1 MKRFFITIKN
11 PADTGRLD
19 KIIAEKL
26 PEISRGRVRKLIES
40 GAVSIDGKRVRRQSK
55 QVETGQTITI
65 YDLPGHP
72 HSASGTSS
80 IITIHDDP
88 WYVVVVK
95 PSGMP
100 ADETPAGISGTLTGI
115 LSQKFADKTVQ
126 TVHRLDMGTSGI
138 MVVSKTPAATRALGR
153 QFQQRQVDKRYAAL
167 VHGCPAAT
175 GGRIETQI
183 DRDPADPRKFR
194 STPDGGRQAVTEY
207 RVVTRFPRHALLDLE
222 IHTGRT
228 HQIRVHLSEAGHPV
242 AGDALYGRHDDG
254 APRLMLHAVSLSFV
268 CPRTGRKMTFTD
280 PVPDI
285 FTVYAGAGQS

>member
-19 KIIAEKL
+19 KVIAEKL

-40 GAVSIDGKRVRRQSK
+40 GAVSIDGKRVKRQSR
-55 QVETGQTITI
+55 QVETGQTITVF
-65 YDLPGHP
+65 DLSGHP
-72 HSASGTSS
+72 HSASGTGG
-80 IITIHDDP
+80 IVILYDDP
-88 WYVVVVK
+88 WYVVVIK

-100 ADETPAGISGTLTGI
+100 ADETPAGMSGTLTGI
-115 LSQKFADKTVQ
+115 LSQKFAGKTVQ

-153 QFQQRQVDKRYAAL
+153 QFQKRQVEKRYAAL
-167 VHGCPAAT
+167 VHGCPATAS
-175 GGRIETQI
+175 GRIEAPI

-194 STPDGGRQAVTEY
+194 SIPGSGRLAVTEY
-207 RVVTRFPRHALLDLE
+207 RVATRFPRHTLLDLE

-242 AGDALYGRHDDG
+242 VGDTLYGRQNDG
-254 APRLMLHAVSLSFV
+254 ASRLMLHAVLLSFI
-268 CPRTGRKMTFTD
+268 CPRTGQKMTFTD

-285 FTVYAGAGQS
+285 FSVYASEGQA